1 MGGVVKSVVAP
12 VKRIVGGG
20 GGGQSGGQSAAITQ
34 APKKTDPEGKKIV
47 ARRSTRKRSRQVGRS
62 LVGGVL
68 PGGTNTV
75 ALGTVRNPRDSKTTL
90 G

>member
-12 VKRIVGGG
+12 VKRIVG
-20 GGGQSGGQSAAITQ
+20 GGQSAAITQ

-75 ALGTVRNPRDSKTTL
+75 ALGAVRNPRDGKTTL

>member
-12 VKRIVGGG
+12 VKKIVSG

-75 ALGTVRNPRDSKTTL
+75 ALGAVRNPRDGKTTL

>member
-12 VKRIVGGG
+12 VKKIVSGGSG
-20 GGGQSGGQSAAITQ
+20 GSGGGQSAAITQ

-75 ALGTVRNPRDSKTTL
+75 ALGTVRNPRDGKTTL

>member
-12 VKRIVGGG
+12 VKRIVGG

>member
-12 VKRIVGGG
+12 VKKIVSGG
-20 GGGQSGGQSAAITQ
+20 GGQSAAITQ

-75 ALGTVRNPRDSKTTL
+75 ALGTVRNPRDGKTTL